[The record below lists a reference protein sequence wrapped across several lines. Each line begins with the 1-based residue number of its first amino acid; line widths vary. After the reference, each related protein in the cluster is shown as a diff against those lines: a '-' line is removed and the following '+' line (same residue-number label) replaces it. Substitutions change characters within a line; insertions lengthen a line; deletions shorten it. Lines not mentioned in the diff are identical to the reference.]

1 MGVGDP
7 MVDNVEAAWGSA
19 TKGFGWGSTG
29 RRLNERDKEGA
40 QEALICERALR
51 LKRRLGVG
59 PAVDGRCCA
68 ESEVR

>member
-1 MGVGDP
+1 MRDP
-7 MVDNVEAAWGSA
+7 RVDNVEAAWGSDNEE
-19 TKGFGWGSTG
+19 FDWGSAG
-29 RRLNERDKEGA
+29 HRLDARDKEGA
-40 QEALICERALR
+40 QENLICERALR